1 MTPKRLRLIALCIRR
16 GIQAHTASTEALAQE
31 LEEHATEWEDLQR
44 GTRREVKLRE
54 PGTSHEIFDPSR
66 GPTTARGNETVFG
79 DIKRTFPKASEGM
92 R

>member
-31 LEEHATEWEDLQR
+31 LEEHAIELEDLER
-44 GTRREVKLRE
+44 GTRREVRLRE
-54 PGTSHEIFDPSR
+54 PDPPR
-66 GPTTARGNETVFG
+66 GTVFD
-79 DIKRTFPKASEGM
+79 DIERTFPKASEGM

>member
-16 GIQAHTASTEALAQE
+16 GIQAHVASTEALAQE
-31 LEEHATEWEDLQR
+31 LEDHASEWEDLQR

-54 PGTSHEIFDPSR
+54 PD
-66 GPTTARGNETVFG
+66 TVFN
-79 DIKRTFPKASEGM
+79 DLTKTFPKASEGM

>member
-1 MTPKRLRLIALCIRR
+1 MTPKRLRLIALVIRR

-31 LEEHATEWEDLQR
+31 LEEHATELEDRER

-54 PGTSHEIFDPSR
+54 PGT
-66 GPTTARGNETVFG
+66 VFN
-79 DIKRTFPKASEGM
+79 DIAETFPKASEGM